1 MSTSLNLRS
10 IGVYIC
16 TAALCLVN
24 QAHAASP
31 VRFVNNP
38 LVPTSAAPGSPALTL
53 TVNGANFVQGATVY
67 WNGSARATS
76 FVTATQLTASITA
89 ADVADAGTSAVSV
102 SNPGRAAMSNVS
114 YFSISKPR
122 SVETT
127 PVSFALSSQQWASD
141 LYYIAAADF
150 NGDGKIDLAGID
162 LTESTLSIL
171 LGNGDGTF
179 QSPISYS
186 VADYPAG
193 IAVGDFN
200 NDGKPDLALE
210 GSSGGLHMLTIF
222 LGNGDGTFAALPAVP
237 AGAGTY
243 LPSLAIGDFN
253 GDGNADI
260 ATANVDNLADNVAI
274 FLGNGDGTFQA
285 YKNTQVN
292 ASSSFPI
299 ADVKVGDLNRD
310 GKLDVAALI
319 APMGA
324 IPGTLY
330 VLLGTGNG
338 DFGSPISVTTKQPAG
353 QFALGDINGDGI
365 TDVVTNGGGIEYLRG
380 RGDGTFE
387 SQAQI
392 ETFSGTFGIA
402 LGDLNADNRLDVLT
416 STFYD
421 GSTIVM
427 NEKGGFGEPVTLPT
441 GSAVVSY
448 QTAIADFNNDGQPDF
463 VASYTGVY
471 LSVSSY
477 LSPLSLVFPY
487 GTTGVPDAPQTITLT
502 NSGPRG
508 IDITGFT
515 FSATSG
521 CLAIID
527 LPTGG
532 VKYVP
537 GPMDA
542 FVIRGGSHAGDLI
555 YMCRLDR
562 KPSDDD
568 PRAGDYAYIHARP
581 DGAQIAIISNESL
594 DGGNAPAPI
603 LRTYLRSVHGRI
615 FVQGEW
621 VD

>member
-1 MSTSLNLRS
+1 
-10 IGVYIC
+10 
-16 TAALCLVN
+16 
-24 QAHAASP
+24 
-31 VRFVNNP
+31 
-38 LVPTSAAPGSPALTL
+38 
-53 TVNGANFVQGATVY
+53 
-67 WNGSARATS
+67 
-76 FVTATQLTASITA
+76 
-89 ADVADAGTSAVSV
+89 
-102 SNPGRAAMSNVS
+102 MSNVS

-487 GTTGVPDAPQTITLT
+487 GTGVPDAPQTITLT

-515 FSATSG
+515 FSGLQPMAFSQTNDCNGAVRAQSSCTLTVTFLPIADGSNTAWLNVATSSG
-521 CLAIID
+521 TQTASLIGSANGEAPVVRLSGDQLNWGSVPVGMPGLAAQVKLTNIGGENLTSLNIAM
-527 LPTGG
+527 TGA
-532 VKYVP
+532 
-537 GPMDA
+537 DTSDFA
-542 FVIRGGSHAGDLI
+542 ITGDT
-555 YMCRLDR
+555 CRAMV
-562 KPSDDD
+562 KPSASCIVTIVFTPIATGARSALLTFTDN
-568 PRAGDYAYIHARP
+568 AYTSPQTVALS
-581 DGAQIAIISNESL
+581 GT
-594 DGGNAPAPI
+594 GK
-603 LRTYLRSVHGRI
+603 
-615 FVQGEW
+615 
-621 VD
+621 